1 MIRVIGLGSPFGDDR
16 VGWRVIQLLNG
27 RLPGTVDLVALD
39 RPGSTLINWMGGIEH
54 LVLIDAV
61 RSGAKPGELIRL
73 DPAELDSGGTR
84 LTSHDLALAETL
96 HLAAALGSLPPLVD
110 IYGVEI
116 NGCTDQHLSDVAEVA
131 ATRLASILAGLG
143 R

>member
-16 VGWRVIQLLNG
+16 VGWRVIRLLNG

-39 RPGSTLINWMGGIEH
+39 RPGSTLINWMQGVEH

-61 RSGAKPGELIRL
+61 RSGATPGELIRL
-73 DPAELDSGGTR
+73 DPAELVSGGAR
-84 LTSHDLALAETL
+84 LSSHDLALAETL
-96 HLAAALGSLPPLVD
+96 QLAAALGSLPPLVD

-116 NGCTDQHLSDVAEVA
+116 NGCTDQRLSDVAETA
-131 ATRLASILAGLG
+131 AIRLASTLAGLG